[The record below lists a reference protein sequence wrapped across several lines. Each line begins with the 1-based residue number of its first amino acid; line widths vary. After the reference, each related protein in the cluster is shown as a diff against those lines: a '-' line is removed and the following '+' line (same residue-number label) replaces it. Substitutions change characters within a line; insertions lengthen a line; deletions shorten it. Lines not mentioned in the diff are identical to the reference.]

1 MAPINT
7 DRTRLPEKADFIW
20 LFFKTSGRVSRA
32 AYFLGGL
39 LVALVQAFPLY
50 RFTLVPEGSAES
62 NMWSFVFF
70 LTFLASLWSNVV
82 LAVKRLHDFDK
93 PGIAA
98 LVLFVPVVSIVA
110 FLVLCLFPGQA
121 GPNRYGSRTNAP
133 ADR

>member
-133 ADR
+133 SDR

>member
-70 LTFLASLWSNVV
+70 LTFLASLWSNIV